1 MTKFNRF
8 FVSFLIAGLFVVYT
22 SASSADDQLPQQS
35 YGSKVGQK
43 AARAFANLGTAWLE
57 IPKNMINVTN
67 RGNASYGNMP
77 GQNNASY
84 GNSGIQPNV
93 FYGIVGG
100 LFKGLVHTAGRLG
113 VAVADLITIPLP
125 TKPIAHPI
133 YIWENFDID
142 TTYGDVFRYDPT
154 QKLAQPVASMP
165 TPQPVRT
172 LVTQPAENMDY
183 SNQNTNRKLDSIFK
197 QEMMK

>member
-1 MTKFNRF
+1 
-8 FVSFLIAGLFVVYT
+8 
-22 SASSADDQLPQQS
+22 
-35 YGSKVGQK
+35 
-43 AARAFANLGTAWLE
+43 LGTAWLE

-67 RGNASYGNMP
+67 GGNASYGNMLS
-77 GQNNASY
+77 QNNAAY

-100 LFKGLVHTAGRLG
+100 LFKGLVHTGGRLG

-154 QKLAQPVASMP
+154 QKHAQPVASMP

-172 LVTQPAENMDY
+172 LVTPPAENMDY
-183 SNQNTNRKLDSIFK
+183 SNPYNQNTNRKLDSMFK
-197 QEMMK
+197 QKMMK